1 MPRFFVTCPQGIS
14 KVLKEELE
22 FFDLNLKSIF
32 DTERGVQFE
41 GSWESAYRV
50 NYQTKLASR
59 VLKPVLDFTSS
70 TEDQIL
76 SHFKK
81 HDFSKYI
88 PKNGTFSL
96 KVKVQASSRYKDQ
109 RVVMNLVRVG
119 LLNEFKKKKR
129 EDIKVDR
136 EKADLEIVVV
146 VYRANFSV
154 SLNMSG
160 EPLSHRGYRTESL
173 KAPLRENLAAGLVRL
188 TGWKNDKEPLVDF
201 MCGTGTLLIEA
212 ALLKTPNS
220 LTRPYDFEHWANTDQ
235 KKIKEIKEEIT
246 ERIKEGI
253 KEGIKEEIKEGMKEG
268 IKEGIKEGRKEEIK
282 EEIKEGVKKRKV
294 KPSENLY
301 GFDQDPRSIEAAK
314 IASKKMG
321 LNLQIKQQSLKDLN
335 QKSLPQ
341 GPGIVLLNP
350 PYGKRLGNI
359 DQSKEAYSLIG
370 EKLKSE
376 FKGWRAFILSPDPE
390 LSKEL
395 KMKAFFKQRVNN
407 GGVDCLLLGYEILN
421 RD

>member
-1 MPRFFVTCPQGIS
+1 MPRFFATCPQGIS

-22 FFDLNLKSIF
+22 SFDLNLKSVH
-32 DTERGVQFE
+32 DTESGVQFE
-41 GSWESAYRV
+41 CSWESAYRI

-76 SHFKK
+76 SYFKK

-96 KVKVQASSRYKDQ
+96 KVKVQSSAKFKDQ

-119 LLNEFKKKKR
+119 LLNEFQKNGR
-129 EDIKVDR
+129 GDIKVDR
-136 EKADLEIVVV
+136 EESDIEIVIV

-160 EPLSHRGYRTESL
+160 EPLSNRGYRKEAL

-188 TGWKNDKEPLVDF
+188 TGWKSNEEPLVDF

-212 ALLKTPNS
+212 ALLNTPNTMNRDYS
-220 LTRPYDFEHWANTDQ
+220 FEYWANADRD
-235 KKIKEIKEEIT
+235 KIKEIKSELKSKT
-246 ERIKEGI
+246 YT
-253 KEGIKEEIKEGMKEG
+253 
-268 IKEGIKEGRKEEIK
+268 
-282 EEIKEGVKKRKV
+282 
-294 KPSENLY
+294 PSENLY
-301 GFDQDPRSIEAAK
+301 GLDQDPRSIEAAQT
-314 IASKKMG
+314 ASEEMG
-321 LNLQIKQQSLKDLN
+321 LNLNIKQQALKDLS
-335 QKSLPQ
+335 QSTLPE
-341 GPGIVLLNP
+341 GPGVVLLNP
-350 PYGKRLGNI
+350 PYGKRLGDI
-359 DQSKEAYSLIG
+359 DQSKKAYYLIG
-370 EKLKSE
+370 EKLKAE

-407 GGVDCLLLGYEILN
+407 GGVECLLLGYEILN
-421 RD
+421 RDS

>member
-1 MPRFFVTCPQGIS
+1 MPRFFATCPQGIS

-22 FFDLNLKSIF
+22 SFDLNLKSVH
-32 DTERGVQFE
+32 DSESGVQFE
-41 GSWESAYRV
+41 CSWESAYKV
-50 NYQTKLASR
+50 NYLAKLSSR

-96 KVKVQASSRYKDQ
+96 KVKVQSSAKYKDQ

-119 LLNEFKKKKR
+119 LLEEFKKKKR
-129 EDIKVDR
+129 EDITVDR

-160 EPLSHRGYRTESL
+160 EPLSNRGYRKEAL

-188 TGWKNDKEPLVDF
+188 TGWKSGEEPLVDF

-212 ALLKTPNS
+212 ALLNQPNS
-220 LTRPYDFEHWANTDQ
+220 LKRSYDFENWANAD
-235 KKIKEIKEEIT
+235 KEKIKALREELS
-246 ERIKEGI
+246 
-253 KEGIKEEIKEGMKEG
+253 
-268 IKEGIKEGRKEEIK
+268 
-282 EEIKEGVKKRKV
+282 VKK
-294 KPSENLY
+294 SEPFKNLY

-314 IASKKMG
+314 GASKEMG
-321 LNLQIKQQSLKDLN
+321 LDLQIKQQSLKDLSEN
-335 QKSLPQ
+335 SLPQ
-341 GPGIVLLNP
+341 GPGVVLLNP
-350 PYGKRLGNI
+350 PYGKRLG
-359 DQSKEAYSLIG
+359 DLEQSKKAYSLIG

-395 KMKAFFKQRVNN
+395 KMKAFFKQKVNN

>member
-109 RVVMNLVRVG
+109 RVVMNLIRVG

-146 VYRANFSV
+146 VYRANFSI

-246 ERIKEGI
+246 ERIKE
-253 KEGIKEEIKEGMKEG
+253 EIKEG
-268 IKEGIKEGRKEEIK
+268 IK

-294 KPSENLY
+294 KPLENLY